1 MSANPRTVFS
11 VNGQTVAGEDT
22 APSAI
27 ETTVSVNGQ
36 VIDSRTIAAE
46 AQNHEAPKGKPGLA
60 WKKAANAVVLR
71 TLLLEDAR
79 CRGLEAEPAEVGP
92 GRFETGEEA
101 LIRALLEIAVEIEA
115 PTDAEI
121 RAEWARDPDRF
132 RAPPLWEV
140 SHLLVACDQADKAKA
155 EAARARASELA
166 QCASEDPGGFS
177 RLASEH
183 SDCGSKSS
191 GGALGQLGPGD
202 TVPEFEAVL
211 RRLSDGEITPEPVP
225 TRHGW
230 HLIRMDAVAPGAV
243 LPFEAVRDKI
253 AAAMEKTAWAR
264 AARTFV
270 NGLVASA
277 EITGCDLR
285 PV

>member
-11 VNGQTVAGEDT
+11 VNGQTVAGQDT
-22 APSAI
+22 TPAAI
-27 ETTVSVNGQ
+27 ETTVSVNGH

-46 AQNHEAPKGKPGLA
+46 AQNHEAPRGKPGLA
-60 WKKAANAVVLR
+60 WKAAANAVVLR

-79 CRGLEAEPAEVGP
+79 GRGLEPDPVEVGP
-92 GRFETGEEA
+92 NRYETEEEA
-101 LIRALLEIAVEIEA
+101 LIRALLEIAVEIDP
-115 PTDAEI
+115 PTEAEI
-121 RAEWARDPDRF
+121 NAEWARDPDRF

-140 SHLLVACDQADKAKA
+140 SHLLVACDPADKAQA
-155 EAARARASELA
+155 EAARVRAVGLA
-166 QCASEDPGGFS
+166 QRALDDPAGFS

-211 RRLSDGEITPEPVP
+211 RRLAEGEITPDPVP

-230 HLIRMDAVAPGAV
+230 HLIRMDAAAPGAV

-253 AAAMEKTAWAR
+253 AAAMEKAAWAR
-264 AARTFV
+264 EARSFV
-270 NGLVASA
+270 NRLVASA
-277 EITGCDLR
+277 EIIGADMR
-285 PV
+285 SV

>member
-11 VNGQTVAGEDT
+11 VNGQTVAGEAT

-46 AQNHEAPKGKPGLA
+46 AQNHEAPRGKPGLA

-79 CRGLEAEPAEVGP
+79 SRGLEAEPEEVGP
-92 GRFETGEEA
+92 GRFETEEEA
-101 LIRALLEIAVEIEA
+101 LVRALLEIAVEIEA
-115 PTDAEI
+115 PTEAEI
-121 RAEWARDPDRF
+121 RAEWARDPERF

-140 SHLLVACDQADKAKA
+140 SHLLAACDHADTAQA
-155 EAARARASELA
+155 EAAKARALDLTRQALA
-166 QCASEDPGGFS
+166 DPAGFS
-177 RLASEH
+177 RLAANH
-183 SDCGSKSS
+183 SDCGSGSS

-202 TVPEFEAVL
+202 TVPEFEAAL
-211 RRLSDGEITPEPVP
+211 RRLSEGDITPEPVA

-230 HLIRMDAVAPGAV
+230 HVIRMDAVAPGAT

-253 AAAMEKTAWAR
+253 SAAMEKAAWAR
-264 AARTFV
+264 EARAFV
-270 NGLVASA
+270 NALVASA